1 MARNHFKTT
10 DLLENRQNHGCNH
23 LETWTTLGTRQ
34 HPVVHQSDHTCHK
47 LAPVSVYL
55 SVSSTKVIKAMAQQL
70 VVFEGW
76 MWMLSIY
83 RFIKGY
89 WGPQGSP
96 TDDEVPVGR
105 TKHHS
110 TGNTNM
116 AKVNNIDKQQRVVIP
131 PPTKIPPNPH
141 ITGGLTSRLLTTP
154 SETDSAITQRTRF
167 EAREDK
173 ALRYKLLQFD
183 QRSFMWC
190 VPNLDN
196 ELSHRGNS
204 FPI

>member
-55 SVSSTKVIKAMAQQL
+55 SVSSTKIIKVMAQQL

-96 TDDEVPVGR
+96 TNGEVPVGR
-105 TKHHS
+105 TQHHS
-110 TGNTNM
+110 TWNTDM
-116 AKVNNIDKQQRVVIP
+116 AKVTRPATTNSHSSSHKITSKPVHHQWINVSSTNNPIR
-131 PPTKIPPNPH
+131 NRFGYH
-141 ITGGLTSRLLTTP
+141 SA
-154 SETDSAITQRTRF
+154 DSVWSPWR
-167 EAREDK
+167 
-173 ALRYKLLQFD
+173 
-183 QRSFMWC
+183 
-190 VPNLDN
+190 
-196 ELSHRGNS
+196 
-204 FPI
+204 